1 MTVVLETIAAARQ
14 WVRTERTGGKSIGF
28 VPTMGAFHDGHRS
41 LFRRAR
47 EQSDRVVVSI
57 FVNPLQFGQGEDFAR
72 YPRDFARDL
81 ALAEREGVDAVFCP
95 EAGEM
100 YPDALPLTVHP
111 GKLGKT
117 LCGPSRPGHFRG
129 VATVV
134 AKLLNIIQPDRAF
147 FGQKDAQQ
155 AVIIQ
160 WMVRGLNFPVEI
172 EVCPTVREP
181 DGLAMSS
188 RNAYL
193 DSEERANATV
203 LYRSLRRA
211 EDLIRSGVRDVAR
224 IEQEMRDMIRS
235 VPGAELDY
243 ARVVDPHALGDVKQI
258 AGEVLVA
265 VAARF
270 GKTRLI
276 DNLLAAPPSEPRP

>member
-14 WVRTERTGGKSIGF
+14 WVRTERFGGKIIGF

-41 LFRRAR
+41 LFHQAR
-47 EQSDRVVVSI
+47 EQCDRVVVSV
-57 FVNPLQFGQGEDFAR
+57 FVNPLQFGKGEDFAR

-81 ALAEREGVDAVFCP
+81 ALAEHEGVDALFHP
-95 EAGEM
+95 DAEEM
-100 YPDALPLTVHP
+100 YPQPPMIRVDT
-111 GKLGKT
+111 GNLGEP
-117 LCGPSRPGHFRG
+117 LCGRSRPEHFTG

-134 AKLLNIIQPDRAF
+134 AKLLNIVQPDRVF

-155 AVIIQ
+155 AVIIER
-160 WMVRGLNFPVEI
+160 MIAELDFPVAMEI
-172 EVCPTVREP
+172 CPTVREA

-193 DSEERANATV
+193 NPQERANATV
-203 LYRSLRRA
+203 LYRSLCRA
-211 EDLIRSGVRDVAR
+211 EDLVRSGVREVAR
-224 IEQEMRDMIRS
+224 IEQEMRDMICS

-243 ARVVDPHALGDVKQI
+243 ARVVDPRALGDVKQI

-276 DNLLAAPPSEPRP
+276 DNLLVAPPREPRP